1 MATLKI
7 SSDLQ
12 NVIKKVVLDT
22 YFPVGSLY
30 LTVGSEN
37 PNNTIGGT
45 WTKLSGYYLY
55 ADTSINN
62 TSYTGKGTQGHSI
75 TKAQLPNYTLYN
87 SSHDHKTTTDLG
99 SNGLVLNWNNQQ
111 SGSDYWG
118 AQYQS
123 DSFKSSGGIV
133 LNSLRT
139 NSTTIKVNS
148 GGSNQAHSH
157 NIATKGIYV
166 WQRTK

>member
-1 MATLKI
+1 MPTLKI
-7 SSDLQ
+7 SNDLRD
-12 NVIKKVVLDT
+12 VIKKVVLDT

-30 LTVGSEN
+30 LTVGNEN

-62 TSYTGKGTQGHSI
+62 TSYTGKHTQSHILTKDEMPSHSHTQYGNTDFRESSGAVGYYGLLANVKQGYSYGNEQTINNGYGT
-75 TKAQLPNYTLYN
+75 Y
-87 SSHDHKTTTDLG
+87 
-99 SNGLVLNWNNQQ
+99 
-111 SGSDYWG
+111 
-118 AQYQS
+118 
-123 DSFKSSGGIV
+123 SSGGGQGH
-133 LNSLRT
+133 T
-139 NSTTIKVNS
+139 
-148 GGSNQAHSH
+148 H

>member
-30 LTVGSEN
+30 LTVGSED
-37 PNNTIGGT
+37 PNTTIGGT

-62 TSYTGKGTQGHSI
+62 TSYTGKNTQNHILTESQIPSHTHTIQRNGNYSNGFIIDTGKKDKWGSI
-75 TKAQLPNYTLYN
+75 INQVGGNNYTAEPRYDV
-87 SSHDHKTTTDLG
+87 SIDKT
-99 SNGLVLNWNNQQ
+99 
-111 SGSDYWG
+111 
-118 AQYQS
+118 
-123 DSFKSSGGIV
+123 GG
-133 LNSLRT
+133 
-139 NSTTIKVNS
+139 
-148 GGSNQAHSH
+148 GEGHSH

>member
-62 TSYTGKGTQGHSI
+62 TSYTGKHTQNHTLTVNQIPSHNHPYNQWLFNGSSASGTHYGYGWESDTGMMYNNMPSNWGSIGNTGGGQGH
-75 TKAQLPNYTLYN
+75 L
-87 SSHDHKTTTDLG
+87 
-99 SNGLVLNWNNQQ
+99 
-111 SGSDYWG
+111 
-118 AQYQS
+118 
-123 DSFKSSGGIV
+123 
-133 LNSLRT
+133 
-139 NSTTIKVNS
+139 
-148 GGSNQAHSH
+148 H

-166 WQRTK
+166 WQRTA

>member
-30 LTVGSEN
+30 LTVGNEN
-37 PNNTIGGT
+37 PNTTIGGT

-62 TSYTGKGTQGHSI
+62 TSYTGKHTQ
-75 TKAQLPNYTLYN
+75 
-87 SSHDHKTTTDLG
+87 SHKLTT
-99 SNGLVLNWNNQQ
+99 NQIP
-111 SGSDYWG
+111 SHTHVIRRDTYGVEV
-118 AQYQS
+118 
-123 DSFKSSGGIV
+123 GIA
-133 LNSLRT
+133 RG
-139 NSTTIKVNS
+139 
-148 GGSNQAHSH
+148 GGSNMGNAFSGNWGNTDIYPKSIGAGPTGGGQGHTH

-166 WQRTK
+166 WQRTA

>member
-22 YFPVGSLY
+22 YYPIGKLY
-30 LTVGSEN
+30 LSVGN
-37 PNNTIGGT
+37 DDPNKTIGGT

-62 TSYTGKGTQGHSI
+62 TSYTGKNTQNHILTESQIPAHTHNIKRNGNYSNGFMI
-75 TKAQLPNYTLYN
+75 DTGKTGQWGSMINQVGSSNYTAQPKGDV
-87 SSHDHKTTTDLG
+87 SIDKT
-99 SNGLVLNWNNQQ
+99 
-111 SGSDYWG
+111 
-118 AQYQS
+118 
-123 DSFKSSGGIV
+123 GG
-133 LNSLRT
+133 
-139 NSTTIKVNS
+139 
-148 GGSNQAHSH
+148 GQGHSH

-166 WQRTK
+166 WQRTA

>member
-12 NVIKKVVLDT
+12 NAIKKVVLDT

-62 TSYTGKGTQGHSI
+62 TSYTGKHTQSHTLTESQMPSHTHKIKRNG
-75 TKAQLPNYTLYN
+75 NYTN
-87 SSHDHKTTTDLG
+87 GIMVDTGNTGQWG
-99 SNGLVLNWNNQQ
+99 SAIVQVG
-111 SGSDYWG
+111 SGNYT
-118 AQYQS
+118 AQPNAITVENT
-123 DSFKSSGGIV
+123 GGG
-133 LNSLRT
+133 
-139 NSTTIKVNS
+139 K
-148 GGSNQAHSH
+148 GHSH

-166 WQRTK
+166 WQRTA

>member
-12 NVIKKVVLDT
+12 NIIKKVVLDT

-62 TSYTGKGTQGHSI
+62 TSYTGKNTQSHTLTTNQIPAHTHGSKSLTGSHHTYDYVGSRANGVFSEAVANANGVGFSTSSTNQTPWKQFSI
-75 TKAQLPNYTLYN
+75 NATHEHT
-87 SSHDHKTTTDLG
+87 S
-99 SNGLVLNWNNQQ
+99 V
-111 SGSDYWG
+111 
-118 AQYQS
+118 
-123 DSFKSSGGIV
+123 GGG
-133 LNSLRT
+133 
-139 NSTTIKVNS
+139 K
-148 GGSNQAHSH
+148 GHSH

>member
-12 NVIKKVVLDT
+12 NIIKKVVLDT

-30 LTVGSEN
+30 LTVGNEN
-37 PNNTIGGT
+37 PNTTIGGT

-62 TSYTGKGTQGHSI
+62 TSYTGKNTQSHALTTNQIPAHTHGS
-75 TKAQLPNYTLYN
+75 TSLTGSLYAY
-87 SSHDHKTTTDLG
+87 
-99 SNGLVLNWNNQQ
+99 
-111 SGSDYWG
+111 DYIG
-118 AQYQS
+118 KRAT
-123 DSFKSSGGIV
+123 GIV
-133 LNSLRT
+133 FETVINDEGVGFSTSST
-139 NSTTIKVNS
+139 NKTPWKQFLFNATHEHTSV
-148 GGSNQAHSH
+148 GGGQGHSH

-166 WQRTK
+166 WQRTA

>member
-1 MATLKI
+1 MLMAELKI

-12 NVIKKVVLDT
+12 NAIKKVVLDT

-62 TSYTGKGTQGHSI
+62 TSYTGKHTQSHALTIDQMPSHSHVITVKANWGNAGNANEENYNIGTKWD
-75 TKAQLPNYTLYN
+75 TNWANRAWMN
-87 SSHDHKTTTDLG
+87 FA
-99 SNGLVLNWNNQQ
+99 SN
-111 SGSDYWG
+111 
-118 AQYQS
+118 
-123 DSFKSSGGIV
+123 
-133 LNSLRT
+133 T
-139 NSTTIKVNS
+139 
-148 GGSNQAHSH
+148 GGSQGHSH

-166 WQRTK
+166 WQRTA

>member
-7 SSDLQ
+7 SSDLEK
-12 NVIKKVVLDT
+12 VIKKVVLDT

-62 TSYTGKGTQGHSI
+62 TSYTGKHTQGHAL
-75 TKAQLPNYTLYN
+75 TKGQLPNYTLYN
-87 SSHDHKTTTDLG
+87 ANHGHSLG
-99 SNGLVLNWNNQQ
+99 W
-111 SGSDYWG
+111 
-118 AQYQS
+118 
-123 DSFKSSGGIV
+123 SGGYEHLYITSGKNTIFSGMSTGSSTAYGIGGTYD
-133 LNSLRT
+133 NSGAT
-139 NSTTIKVNS
+139 NITVNS
-148 GGSNQAHSH
+148 GGNNETHSH

-166 WQRTK
+166 WQRTA

>member
-37 PNNTIGGT
+37 PNKTIGGT
-45 WTKLSGYYLY
+45 WTKISGYYLY

-62 TSYTGKGTQGHSI
+62 TSYTGKHTQSHTLTINEMPSHYHDKITLSKWYLSNWATSGNIDSIPVGT
-75 TKAQLPNYTLYN
+75 
-87 SSHDHKTTTDLG
+87 SSKTD
-99 SNGLVLNWNNQQ
+99 
-111 SGSDYWG
+111 
-118 AQYQS
+118 
-123 DSFKSSGGIV
+123 
-133 LNSLRT
+133 
-139 NSTTIKVNS
+139 
-148 GGSNQAHSH
+148 GSNQFRTSNTGGGKGHSH

>member
-1 MATLKI
+1 MLMATLKI

-45 WTKLSGYYLY
+45 WTKISGYYLY

-62 TSYTGKGTQGHSI
+62 TSYTGKHTQSHTLTIEQIPSHSHTFKRGTDG
-75 TKAQLPNYTLYN
+75 N
-87 SSHDHKTTTDLG
+87 SYFGVTGKEP
-99 SNGLVLNWNNQQ
+99 
-111 SGSDYWG
+111 
-118 AQYQS
+118 
-123 DSFKSSGGIV
+123 
-133 LNSLRT
+133 
-139 NSTTIKVNS
+139 NSTPPYNVETSNT
-148 GGSNQAHSH
+148 GGGQGHSH

-166 WQRTK
+166 WQRTR

>member
-1 MATLKI
+1 MAILKI

-45 WTKLSGYYLY
+45 WAKLSGYYLY

-62 TSYTGKGTQGHSI
+62 TSYTGKHTQSH
-75 TKAQLPNYTLYN
+75 TL
-87 SSHDHKTTTDLG
+87 TTDQIPAHGHPLKFNNTSADG
-99 SNGLVLNWNNQQ
+99 SNRLMVSYAGGSYKTLELSSWNW
-111 SGSDYWG
+111 
-118 AQYQS
+118 
-123 DSFKSSGGIV
+123 
-133 LNSLRT
+133 
-139 NSTTIKVNS
+139 VNS
-148 GGSNQAHSH
+148 NANGNIFAENIGGGKSHNH

>member
-22 YFPVGSLY
+22 YYPIGSLY

-37 PNNTIGGT
+37 PNKTIGGT

-62 TSYTGKGTQGHSI
+62 TSYTGKNTQSHTLTTDQIPAHTHNIKRNGNYSNSFMI
-75 TKAQLPNYTLYN
+75 DTGKSGQWGSAIINVSGSNYTAQP
-87 SSHDHKTTTDLG
+87 SSVAID
-99 SNGLVLNWNNQQ
+99 N
-111 SGSDYWG
+111 
-118 AQYQS
+118 A
-123 DSFKSSGGIV
+123 GGG
-133 LNSLRT
+133 
-139 NSTTIKVNS
+139 K
-148 GGSNQAHSH
+148 AHSH

-166 WQRTK
+166 WQRTA

>member
-37 PNNTIGGT
+37 PNKTIGGT

-62 TSYTGKGTQGHSI
+62 TSYTGKHTQSHTLTTNEIPSHSHTTPNTLRYDKTSSWWIGGT
-75 TKAQLPNYTLYN
+75 
-87 SSHDHKTTTDLG
+87 
-99 SNGLVLNWNNQQ
+99 
-111 SGSDYWG
+111 
-118 AQYQS
+118 
-123 DSFKSSGGIV
+123 GG
-133 LNSLRT
+133 
-139 NSTTIKVNS
+139 TTIAVDDKNTGNT
-148 GGSNQAHSH
+148 GGGKGHSH